1 MAAKKQTAT
10 AQAEPQAEKPQNKL
24 VPSRLTARFSEIELK
39 VCDSLTLNLIDSKA
53 KEFFS
58 KAENVSTAKE
68 LVSDIGQYLEIMEKS
83 HPDHAAVAV
92 QKRNLK
98 DLEAWL
104 TKYAQ

>member
-1 MAAKKQTAT
+1 MAAKKQNSSV
-10 AQAEPQAEKPQNKL
+10 QPEPQAEKPQNKL

-39 VCDSLTLNLIDSKA
+39 VCDSLTLNLIDA
-53 KEFFS
+53 KGKDFFS

-68 LVSDIGQYLEIMEKS
+68 LVFDIGQYLAIMEKS

-104 TKYAQ
+104 TKFAQ